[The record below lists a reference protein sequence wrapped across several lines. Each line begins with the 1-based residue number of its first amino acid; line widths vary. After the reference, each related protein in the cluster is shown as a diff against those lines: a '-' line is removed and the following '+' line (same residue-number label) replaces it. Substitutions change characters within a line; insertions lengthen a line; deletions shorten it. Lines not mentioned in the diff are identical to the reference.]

1 MSEHEKSTR
10 KKSMGAEKFHAFMK
24 NKLAVAGAGLLIVM
38 ILLSALSPV
47 IAPYG
52 YDEQYYEEARQTP
65 SLQHLAGT
73 DELGRDIFSRI
84 PGLRRDPAGN
94 HGGD

>member
-52 YDEQYYEEARQTP
+52 YDEPY
-65 SLQHLAGT
+65 
-73 DELGRDIFSRI
+73 
-84 PGLRRDPAGN
+84 
-94 HGGD
+94 